1 MAAAEQTTTTTF
13 RFKFSSEFLTSL
25 KNFSAQHKYDDPKDF
40 KDSWDIW
47 VETNKEDI
55 TREHSH
61 LKGMGYNGDMSDK
74 MYKSVRY
81 YFKNKSSEKTKPKK
95 RRQYVGL
102 NRDLLDEI
110 DEHIE
115 AIFKFNHKPA
125 VAFKEFIEN
134 NEYKHLVDNEMV
146 RLKNQDFT
154 REDIQTKLKKTYKNR
169 YFIKKKN
176 N

>member
-1 MAAAEQTTTTTF
+1 MAAVEQTTTTTF
-13 RFKFSSEFLTSL
+13 RFKFSSDFLNSL

-47 VETNKEDI
+47 MNVNKEDI
-55 TREHSH
+55 NREHSY
-61 LKGMGYNGDMSDK
+61 LKTLGYNGDINDK

-102 NRDLLDEI
+102 NRDLLDAI

-115 AIFKFNHKPA
+115 AIFKFNYKPA
-125 VAFKEFIEN
+125 VAFKEFMEN

-146 RLKNQDFT
+146 RLKNQEFT
-154 REDIQTKLKKTYKNR
+154 REDIHTKNKKSYKNR

>member
-1 MAAAEQTTTTTF
+1 MAAIEQPTTF
-13 RFKFSSEFLTSL
+13 RFKFSSDFLTSL

-40 KDSWDIW
+40 KDNWDIW

-55 TREHSH
+55 TREHAQ
-61 LKGMGYNGDMSDK
+61 LKRIGYNGDMSDK
-74 MYKSVRY
+74 MYKSTRY

-102 NRDLLDEI
+102 NRNLLDAM
-110 DEHIE
+110 DEHID
-115 AIFKFNHKPA
+115 AIFILNYKPA
-125 VAFKEFIEN
+125 KAYKEFIDN

-146 RLKNQDFT
+146 RLKNQEFT
-154 REDIQTKLKKTYKNR
+154 REDIHIKLKKTYKNR